1 LRAIYPWRGE
11 NSSFSTNVQFFLAAT
26 TPAANTVAATPVV
39 QRITESDRQL
49 RTTMNDQHEELDI
62 SGVKIAIIDD
72 AKTIRMMMSHTLK
85 GMGCEVECAEDGYK
99 ALGMLRRFKPD
110 LIFLDITMPELDGYQ
125 TCTLIRNAEDT
136 RNTPVVMLSSSDG
149 IFDIAKGQARGATA
163 HVTKIPPERVLRQLI
178 HKHTRKRKAA

>member
-1 LRAIYPWRGE
+1 
-11 NSSFSTNVQFFLAAT
+11 
-26 TPAANTVAATPVV
+26 
-39 QRITESDRQL
+39 
-49 RTTMNDQHEELDI
+49 MNDATEQYDI
-62 SGVKIAIIDD
+62 DGIKIAVIDD
-72 AKTIRMMMSHTLK
+72 AKTIRMMMSHTLRN
-85 GMGCEVECAEDGYK
+85 MGCEVECAEDGYK

-163 HVTKIPPERVLRQLI
+163 HVTKIPPENILRQLI
-178 HKHTRKRKAA
+178 FNHTSKRKAA

>member
-1 LRAIYPWRGE
+1 M
-11 NSSFSTNVQFFLAAT
+11 T
-26 TPAANTVAATPVV
+26 
-39 QRITESDRQL
+39 
-49 RTTMNDQHEELDI
+49 DQHEELDI
-62 SGVKIAIIDD
+62 SGVKIAIVDD

-136 RNTPVVMLSSSDG
+136 RNRRWSCCRLRTASSISPRDRPVVPPHTSPRSPLSMCYASLFTSTPVNARPPDSWPVMPS
-149 IFDIAKGQARGATA
+149 
-163 HVTKIPPERVLRQLI
+163 RQL
-178 HKHTRKRKAA
+178 KS

>member
-1 LRAIYPWRGE
+1 
-11 NSSFSTNVQFFLAAT
+11 
-26 TPAANTVAATPVV
+26 
-39 QRITESDRQL
+39 
-49 RTTMNDQHEELDI
+49 MNEQHEELDL
-62 SGVKIAIIDD
+62 SGVKIAIVDD

-99 ALGMLRRFKPD
+99 ALSMLRRFKPD

-149 IFDIAKGQARGATA
+149 IFDIAKGRARGATA
-163 HVTKIPPERVLRQLI
+163 HVTKIPPESVLRELI
-178 HKHTRKRKAA
+178 HNHTSSVAAA